1 MNKPYYLDDNGAF
14 VIEDYQHVKLFADF
28 FPGVSGL
35 YGIPMWA
42 FYVNRGQGLSSFGIE
57 SKDKAILEFQPANK
71 AYRLSSI
78 QGFRTFLKVRDGKN
92 QKFYEPFA
100 NRLVSAYKIHQ
111 RMLITAHDLTIEEI
125 NTTLGIKV
133 AVNYFTMPQEPFAG
147 LVRRVTFENT
157 RRRKLDIQ
165 CVDGL
170 PAINPYGL
178 KDWLGKNMGRTVEAW
193 MTVDNGKNKAPFYQ
207 LKAEVADS
215 PQLTPITQGNFY
227 FAFDSDS
234 RELFDVI
241 VQASCVF
248 GHASDFLVPESF
260 LQQKN
265 FRVTSHQETTNR
277 TPSAM
282 SICRFDL
289 GEGKKRGFT
298 AIAGFAH
305 DLNELKKVVKKSRG
319 LGFIESKARLNRQI
333 IDEIKDHC
341 FTHSAS
347 DDFNQYCGQT
357 FLDNILRGGLP
368 ISLQTAEGPV
378 SFNVYS
384 RKHGD
389 LERDYNFFMLSP
401 TFLSQGNGN
410 YRDVN
415 QNRRN
420 DVWFNRDVKD
430 SSLINFLNLIQAD
443 GYNPLIV
450 KGAIFVIKDE
460 GSISGIFIEFGI
472 SQGADK
478 LEGVLKK
485 GFMPGDLLKLV
496 TREIPIK
503 GRAEDFLTRVLGAC
517 AKQESAEPGE
527 GFWTD
532 HWTYNLDLIESY
544 LGLYPEKLRELFLE
558 KKVFNFFLNDF
569 YVLPRD
575 ARYVL
580 TPAGV
585 RQYHSLAEHDKDI
598 QAKAKGYKLR
608 GKDGSGAVYTTN
620 LLVKLICLLANKAAS
635 LDPSGIGIEM
645 EANKPD
651 WYDALNGLPGLLGSS
666 ISETFEVKRL
676 AFFVKESIEQFNLDN
691 QAVVKVFEEL
701 ADFIQGL
708 VHVLSTEN
716 DPLKYWQKSNDLK
729 EHFRHTIRYGIKG
742 EEKALSIVEINKF
755 LGYIVEKC
763 EAGILKAKYG
773 NNLFATY
780 YRHEVTK
787 YDLLD
792 KSHHG
797 RHHVR
802 PQAFKRHD
810 LPLFLEGFVHALRVS
825 GGSSEAK
832 SLYKAV
838 RSSELYD
845 RNLGMYKVNADL
857 SEESDEIGRTRIFP
871 AGWLENGSVW
881 LHMEYKYFLELL
893 RCGLI
898 KEFFTEIRGALV
910 PFLDPLTYG
919 RSILQN
925 SSFIVSSAH
934 EDKNLHG
941 QGFVARLS
949 GSTAEFL
956 HMWLVMN
963 IGLKPFTLDDQNHL
977 TLRFNPLLPSW
988 LFTGKARGKFPA
1000 GTYCFKLFVK
1010 TVVTYH
1016 NPRLKNTFGPN
1027 GVKARKIV
1035 LTYPDHK
1042 SVEISGGVLSESY
1055 ALDVREGVVD
1065 RIDVYLN

>member
-1 MNKPYYLDDNGAF
+1 MSRPYYLDDNGAF
-14 VIEDYQHVKLFADF
+14 VIEDYQHAKLFADF

-42 FYVNRGQGLSSFGIE
+42 FYVNRGQAVSSFGIE

-71 AYRLSSI
+71 AYRLTSI
-78 QGFRTFLKVRDGKN
+78 SGFRTFLKVRDGKG

-100 NRLVSAYKIHQ
+100 NSLGLTYKIHQ

-125 NTTLGIKV
+125 NTTLGLKV
-133 AVNYFTMPQEPFAG
+133 SVNYFTMPQEPFAG
-147 LVRRVTFENT
+147 LVRRVTIENIG
-157 RRRKLDIQ
+157 RKQLDIQ

-193 MTVDNGKNKAPFYQ
+193 IRVHNVKNKAPFYR
-207 LKAEVADS
+207 LKAEVADT
-215 PQLTPITQGNFY
+215 PQVTPITQGNFY

-234 RELFDVI
+234 RKLFDMI
-241 VQASCVF
+241 VEAACVF

-260 LQQKN
+260 LQQTN
-265 FRVTSHQETTNR
+265 FLVPAHQETANR

-282 SICRFDL
+282 SVCRFAL
-289 GEGKKRGFT
+289 AGGKKRSFT
-298 AIAGFAH
+298 AVAGFAH
-305 DLNELKKVVKKSRG
+305 DLTELKKVVKKSRG
-319 LGFIESKARLNRQI
+319 PKFIESKARLNRQI
-333 IDEIKDHC
+333 IDEIKDYC
-341 FTHSAS
+341 FTRSAS
-347 DDFNQYCGQT
+347 NGFNQYCGQT

-389 LERDYNFFMLSP
+389 LERDYNFFTLAP
-401 TFLSQGNGN
+401 TFFSQGNGN

-420 DVWFNRDVKD
+420 DAWFNRDVKD
-430 SSLINFLNLIQAD
+430 SSLVNFLNLIQAD

-450 KGAIFVIKDE
+450 KGAVFLIKDE
-460 GSISGIFIEFGI
+460 GAIDGICSEFGVI
-472 SQGADK
+472 KGADK
-478 LEGVLKK
+478 LKDILKE
-485 GFMPGDLLKLV
+485 GFMPGDLLKV
-496 TREIPIK
+496 ITREVAIR
-503 GRAEDFLTRVLGAC
+503 GQADDFLTRVLGVCTKIELADR
-517 AKQESAEPGE
+517 GE
-527 GFWTD
+527 GFWSD

-544 LGLYPEKLRELFLE
+544 LSLYPEKLKELFWE
-558 KKVFNFFLNDF
+558 RRVFNFFLNDF

-575 ARYVL
+575 ARYIL

-585 RQYHSLAEHDKDI
+585 RQYHSLAETDTEV

-608 GKDGSGAVYTTN
+608 GKDGSGAAYMTS
-620 LLVKLICLLANKAAS
+620 LLVKMICLLANKAAS

-645 EANKPD
+645 EANKPN

-666 ISETFEVKRL
+666 IAETFELKRYAL
-676 AFFVKESIEQFNLDN
+676 FVNGSVEQLRLDN
-691 QAVVKVFEEL
+691 QAAIMVFEEL

-708 VHVLSTEN
+708 VSVLSTEL

-729 EHFRHTIRYGIKG
+729 EHYRHTIRYGIKG
-742 EEKALSIVEINKF
+742 QEKPLSVAEIKKF

-763 EAGILKAKYG
+763 DAGILKAKYG

-780 YRHEVTK
+780 FYHEVTE

-797 RHHVR
+797 QHHVR
-802 PQAFKRHD
+802 ANAFKRHD
-810 LPLFLEGFVHALRVS
+810 LPLFLEGFVHAMRTA
-825 GGSSEAK
+825 GSTFEAK
-832 SLYKAV
+832 ALYKAV
-838 RSSELYD
+838 RSSKLFD
-845 RNLGMYKVNADL
+845 RKLGMYKVNADL
-857 SEESDEIGRTRIFP
+857 SKESDEIGRTRIFP
-871 AGWLENGSVW
+871 AGWLENESVW

-893 RCGLI
+893 RCGLA
-898 KEFFTEIRGALV
+898 KEFFTEIHGALV
-910 PFLDPLTYG
+910 PFLDPMMYG

-925 SSFIVSSAH
+925 SSFIASCAH

-956 HMWLVMN
+956 HIWLVMN
-963 IGLKPFTLDDQNHL
+963 MGLKPFVLDDQGHL
-977 TLRFNPLLPSW
+977 TLRFNPILPSW
-988 LFTGKARGKFPA
+988 LFTKAAR
-1000 GTYCFKLFVK
+1000 TYSFKLFVK
-1010 TVVTYH
+1010 IMVTYH
-1016 NPRLKNTFGPN
+1016 NPQLKDTFGPK
-1027 GVKARKIV
+1027 GVKAQKIV
-1035 LTYPDHK
+1035 LTYPDRK
-1042 SVEISGGVLSESY
+1042 SIEIAGGVLNESH
-1055 ALDVREGVVD
+1055 ALDVREGVVTS
-1065 RIDVYLN
+1065 IDVFLN